1 MALEM
6 WGDVLL
12 RSFQDLGF
20 GLVAFLPKVLLAVI
34 IFLAGWVVG
43 SLLARAIGRV
53 IDMLRIDEVLEGA
66 GIGVLVSRA
75 GFRLNA
81 GKFLGMLVEW
91 FVIVSFLIA
100 SFDVLGLVQV
110 NLFLQQVVLLYLPQ
124 VIVAILVLLVAG
136 VVAETMKEVV
146 GGAARAAGVSSASFL
161 SSVTKWSIWI
171 FAILTALYQLGVAA
185 PFVQTLFTGFVVALS
200 IAAGLAFG
208 LGGQDAAAK
217 IIDRTRKELGTK

>member
-1 MALEM
+1 M

-43 SLLARAIGRV
+43 SLLARAIARV

-81 GKFLGMLVEW
+81 GKFLGTLVEW

-110 NLFLQQVVLLYLPQ
+110 NIFLQQVVLLYLPQ

-146 GGAARAAGVSSASFL
+146 GGAARAAGVSSANFL
-161 SSVTKWSIWI
+161 AGVTKWSIWI

-185 PFVQTLFTGFVVALS
+185 PFVQTLFTGFVVAIS
-200 IAAGLAFG
+200 IATGLAFG
-208 LGGQDAAAK
+208 LGGQDAAGK
-217 IIDRTRKELGTK
+217 LIDRTRKELGTASK